1 MYNSV
6 LGVSTAGAGVL
17 ILPNTGGNNM
27 LTIAAFVSIAV
38 GVIILATSV
47 ARLLAKKA
55 YKA

>member
-6 LGVSTAGAGVL
+6 LGVSTAGAGAL

-27 LTIAAFVSIAV
+27 LTIAAIASISVGAVILVTSFARFV
-38 GVIILATSV
+38 
-47 ARLLAKKA
+47 AKKA